1 MSMEKY
7 VFFRATAADTP
18 WNYIP
23 FIINSKKLL
32 IDYISF
38 KLLFYN
44 FSYESTFSTKIY
56 DKHAG
61 YAHKK

>member
-7 VFFRATAADTP
+7 EFFRATAADTP
-18 WNYIP
+18 WNYIL

-32 IDYISF
+32 IDRISF
-38 KLLFYN
+38 GLLFYKY
-44 FSYESTFSTKIY
+44 SRVSTFFTKIY